1 MAQPYDAAIAQERT
15 PGEGSFLLVWLK
27 FVNPFGS
34 SRTIQGMR
42 DVIASD
48 GGLWSRA
55 FGGEGAA
62 FGVLFDLHRDQVFR
76 HAYRLVENRPD
87 AEDVAATAFLELWRR
102 RADVRLVDGSVL
114 PWLLVTTT
122 NVARNVRRAA
132 RRHRQLLDVLPRTD
146 NTQDAAHSFLDAH
159 PMDAID
165 HRLALGLRSLS
176 AADLRLVALVMLEG
190 YTVADAAVVLGL
202 TPAGT
207 KTRLHR
213 ARLRL
218 REAMGETPSTSSVTI
233 AEGGQP

>member
-1 MAQPYDAAIAQERT
+1 
-15 PGEGSFLLVWLK
+15 
-27 FVNPFGS
+27 
-34 SRTIQGMR
+34 MR

-48 GGLWSRA
+48 AGLWSR
-55 FGGEGAA
+55 GLEGEGVA
-62 FGVLFDLHRDQVFR
+62 FGVLFDLHRDRVFR
-76 HAYRLVENRPD
+76 HAYRLVENRHD
-87 AEDVAATAFLELWRR
+87 AEDVTATAFLELWRR

-132 RRHRQLLDVLPRTD
+132 RRHRQLLDVLPRSE

-159 PMDAID
+159 PMDALD
-165 HRLALGLRSLS
+165 HRLALGLRSLN

-218 REAMGETPSTSSVTI
+218 RAAMGEMPATSSVM
-233 AEGGQP
+233 APEGGQP

>member
-1 MAQPYDAAIAQERT
+1 
-15 PGEGSFLLVWLK
+15 
-27 FVNPFGS
+27 
-34 SRTIQGMR
+34 MR

-48 GGLWSRA
+48 AGLWSR
-55 FGGEGAA
+55 GLEGEGAA
-62 FGVLFDLHRDQVFR
+62 FGVLFDLHRDRVFR

-87 AEDVAATAFLELWRR
+87 AEDVTATAFLELWRR

-114 PWLLVTTT
+114 PWLLVATT

-132 RRHRQLLDVLPRTD
+132 RRHRRLLDVLPRSE
-146 NTQDAAHSFLDAH
+146 NTPDVAHSFLNAH

-165 HRLALGLRSLS
+165 HRLALGLRSLN

-213 ARLRL
+213 ARIRM
-218 REAMGETPSTSSVTI
+218 RAAMGEMPATSSVMVP
-233 AEGGQP
+233 EGGQP